1 MEELIPFRGVAHF
14 LHSCLVKTFL
24 TFPVLVPWLRLQA
37 WKKVQDHWESYNKKQ
52 QSKGAH
58 LTSLEHITMPVLKL
72 IIARAYTLWPQVP
85 RYTQVP
91 GSASDRVQ
99 DTTFHKSQA
108 KGLGYREIGMKL
120 EAFAQVIIQEQEV
133 VMLRQLAILQYQL
146 ADV

>member
-14 LHSCLVKTFL
+14 LHSCLVKTFP

-58 LTSLEHITMPVLKL
+58 LTSLEHKTMPVLKL
-72 IIARAYTLWPQVP
+72 IIARAYTLWSQVP

-91 GSASDRVQ
+91 GSVSDRVQ

-108 KGLGYREIGMKL
+108 KGLGREIGMKL
-120 EAFAQVIIQEQEV
+120 EAFAQAIIQEQV
-133 VMLRQLAILQYQL
+133 AMLRQLVILQYQL
-146 ADV
+146 VDV